1 MKNINVRTIN
11 NSSELNKHDVFC
23 SLGGEGSKI
32 ICNFN
37 INTDEIEIDN
47 NLHGIVASVEP
58 VANNGDTN
66 IIGIMLSHTLLN
78 TKSSYSVA
86 DEILKVNKFLNTEEN
101 KIIGITLLVIVPSGM
116 MFVYL
121 SNVIEN
127 NEIFKLSGILS
138 YLDTLINN
146 DMVETIENEWIEFKP
161 REVLPEYTVNFVNEF
176 MSTSTILSKN

>member
-1 MKNINVRTIN
+1 MV
-11 NSSELNKHDVFC
+11 
-23 SLGGEGSKI
+23 
-32 ICNFN
+32 
-37 INTDEIEIDN
+37 
-47 NLHGIVASVEP
+47 
-58 VANNGDTN
+58 
-66 IIGIMLSHTLLN
+66 
-78 TKSSYSVA
+78 
-86 DEILKVNKFLNTEEN
+86 TEEN

-138 YLDTLINN
+138 YLEALINN